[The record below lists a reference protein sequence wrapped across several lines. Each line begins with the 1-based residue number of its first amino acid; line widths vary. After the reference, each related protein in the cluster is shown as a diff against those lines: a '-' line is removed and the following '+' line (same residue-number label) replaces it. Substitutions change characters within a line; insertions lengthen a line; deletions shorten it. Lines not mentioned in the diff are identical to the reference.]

1 MIAETLL
8 NYGVLG
14 LWTISLIYEK
24 ISFQKKLQRV
34 ISKNTEM
41 LIKVNDKI

>member
-24 ISFQKKLQRV
+24 ISFQKKLQGV